1 MKGKRSDHIFYYNV
15 QKIFNIKQ
23 QLNIYPL
30 DNNLGIYSITMCITI
45 QIFNFIKS
53 YGCKICLN
61 IYSRSTFF
69 KVEKMVE
76 MGITGM
82 TV

>member
-45 QIFNFIKS
+45 
-53 YGCKICLN
+53 
-61 IYSRSTFF
+61 
-69 KVEKMVE
+69 
-76 MGITGM
+76 
-82 TV
+82 